1 MLARDTNS
9 TFHQEATSYLAS
21 FNQNEGEVTTIKK
34 KRVTSYQK
42 HYHPEEK
49 SGICVIRR
57 KGETDDELLKRFRK
71 KFSKSGLAKEL
82 RDRMYYEKP
91 SDKRRRKKMQSIRN
105 IQREQKK
112 MEEMQERYEKF
123 KQKKAR
129 MNAKKKRKEMKNDS
143 SGSRQNRSRVY
154 EGNQNRKRARA
165 S

>member
-1 MLARDTNS
+1 M
-9 TFHQEATSYLAS
+9 AS
-21 FNQNEGEVTTIKK
+21 SNLKKEREVTTIKK
-34 KRVTSYQK
+34 KVTSYHN
-42 HYHPEEK
+42 HYHPQEN
-49 SGICVIRR
+49 SGICVVRR

-91 SDKRRRKKMQSIRN
+91 SDKRRRKKMQSIRL

-112 MEEMQERYEKF
+112 VEEMQEKYEKF

-129 MNAKKKRKEMKNDS
+129 MFAKKKRKEMRKNDS
-143 SGSRQNRSRVY
+143 SRSRQNNSREY
-154 EGNQNRKRARA
+154 ESEQNKRRVAA